1 MKKKIL
7 FVASEFASGM
17 IPFAATAINALAKDD
32 RFEVHC
38 LCVNSG
44 IYSYRNIILQEAN
57 PVFLEYP
64 KSKMMK
70 LFYKLW
76 PLEIIKHLSQLEK
89 SINPDAVHFLT
100 GDFTLALY
108 ICLNNKRTFYYTVH
122 DLHPHEVVRKTL
134 LGYLMQKYIIWG
146 YKLCRNIIPNL
157 TTSSYFQLKE
167 LKEIYPYKKVKY
179 TSFPSLITSLI
190 INGKKMPLEVSGL
203 KEYILFFGTVDKYK
217 GVDLL
222 VDAYCNLTCKSLK
235 LVIAGRG
242 FDIETH
248 NENIIRINR
257 FIEDEETVRDII
269 QECFL
274 RFWERREMLSAFSLT
289 SLLFSMVRNGC
300 LNYLKHRSIVEKYRV
315 EYLAKVDGEERLY
328 YADFMQDA
336 EHKLLYKELQE
347 QIALVLNQL
356 PDRSREIFLLSR
368 FRGLK
373 NREIAEKL
381 QISTTAVEKH
391 IARALQYFSRHFS
404 ERYPVDLYIVILA
417 WLMME
422 QK

>member
-1 MKKKIL
+1 MVD
-7 FVASEFASGM
+7 FM
-17 IPFAATAINALAKDD
+17 DD
-32 RFEVHC
+32 K
-38 LCVNSG
+38 
-44 IYSYRNIILQEAN
+44 Q
-57 PVFLEYP
+57 
-64 KSKMMK
+64 
-70 LFYKLW
+70 
-76 PLEIIKHLSQLEK
+76 
-89 SINPDAVHFLT
+89 
-100 GDFTLALY
+100 
-108 ICLNNKRTFYYTVH
+108 
-122 DLHPHEVVRKTL
+122 L
-134 LGYLMQKYIIWG
+134 LG
-146 YKLCRNIIPNL
+146 
-157 TTSSYFQLKE
+157 E
-167 LKEIYPYKKVKY
+167 LKRGNNAAFEFLFKSYYPR
-179 TSFPSLITSLI
+179 L
-190 INGKKMPLEVSGL
+190 
-203 KEYILFFGTVDKYK
+203 
-217 GVDLL
+217 
-222 VDAYCNLTCKSLK
+222 
-235 LVIAGRG
+235 RG
-242 FDIETH
+242 YAI
-248 NENIIRINR
+248 R

-328 YADFMQDA
+328 YADFM
-336 EHKLLYKELQE
+336 QE

>member
-1 MKKKIL
+1 MVD
-7 FVASEFASGM
+7 FM
-17 IPFAATAINALAKDD
+17 DD
-32 RFEVHC
+32 K
-38 LCVNSG
+38 
-44 IYSYRNIILQEAN
+44 Q
-57 PVFLEYP
+57 
-64 KSKMMK
+64 
-70 LFYKLW
+70 
-76 PLEIIKHLSQLEK
+76 
-89 SINPDAVHFLT
+89 
-100 GDFTLALY
+100 
-108 ICLNNKRTFYYTVH
+108 
-122 DLHPHEVVRKTL
+122 L
-134 LGYLMQKYIIWG
+134 LG
-146 YKLCRNIIPNL
+146 
-157 TTSSYFQLKE
+157 E
-167 LKEIYPYKKVKY
+167 LKRGNNAAFEFLFKSYYPR
-179 TSFPSLITSLI
+179 L
-190 INGKKMPLEVSGL
+190 
-203 KEYILFFGTVDKYK
+203 
-217 GVDLL
+217 
-222 VDAYCNLTCKSLK
+222 
-235 LVIAGRG
+235 RG
-242 FDIETH
+242 YAI
-248 NENIIRINR
+248 R

-328 YADFMQDA
+328 YADFMQ
-336 EHKLLYKELQE
+336 E

-391 IARALQYFSRHFS
+391 IARALEYFSRHFS

>member
-1 MKKKIL
+1 MVD
-7 FVASEFASGM
+7 FM
-17 IPFAATAINALAKDD
+17 DD
-32 RFEVHC
+32 K
-38 LCVNSG
+38 
-44 IYSYRNIILQEAN
+44 Q
-57 PVFLEYP
+57 
-64 KSKMMK
+64 
-70 LFYKLW
+70 
-76 PLEIIKHLSQLEK
+76 
-89 SINPDAVHFLT
+89 
-100 GDFTLALY
+100 
-108 ICLNNKRTFYYTVH
+108 
-122 DLHPHEVVRKTL
+122 L
-134 LGYLMQKYIIWG
+134 LG
-146 YKLCRNIIPNL
+146 
-157 TTSSYFQLKE
+157 E
-167 LKEIYPYKKVKY
+167 LKRGNNAAFEFLFKSYYPR
-179 TSFPSLITSLI
+179 L
-190 INGKKMPLEVSGL
+190 
-203 KEYILFFGTVDKYK
+203 
-217 GVDLL
+217 
-222 VDAYCNLTCKSLK
+222 
-235 LVIAGRG
+235 RG
-242 FDIETH
+242 YAI
-248 NENIIRINR
+248 R
-257 FIEDEETVRDII
+257 FIEDEETV
-269 QECFL
+269 
-274 RFWERREMLSAFSLT
+274 RREMLSAFSLT

>member
-1 MKKKIL
+1 MVD
-7 FVASEFASGM
+7 FM
-17 IPFAATAINALAKDD
+17 DD
-32 RFEVHC
+32 K
-38 LCVNSG
+38 
-44 IYSYRNIILQEAN
+44 Q
-57 PVFLEYP
+57 
-64 KSKMMK
+64 
-70 LFYKLW
+70 
-76 PLEIIKHLSQLEK
+76 
-89 SINPDAVHFLT
+89 
-100 GDFTLALY
+100 
-108 ICLNNKRTFYYTVH
+108 
-122 DLHPHEVVRKTL
+122 L
-134 LGYLMQKYIIWG
+134 LG
-146 YKLCRNIIPNL
+146 
-157 TTSSYFQLKE
+157 E
-167 LKEIYPYKKVKY
+167 LKRGNNAAFEFLFKSYYPR
-179 TSFPSLITSLI
+179 L
-190 INGKKMPLEVSGL
+190 
-203 KEYILFFGTVDKYK
+203 
-217 GVDLL
+217 
-222 VDAYCNLTCKSLK
+222 
-235 LVIAGRG
+235 RG
-242 FDIETH
+242 YAI
-248 NENIIRINR
+248 R

-315 EYLAKVDGEERLY
+315 EYLARVDGEERLY